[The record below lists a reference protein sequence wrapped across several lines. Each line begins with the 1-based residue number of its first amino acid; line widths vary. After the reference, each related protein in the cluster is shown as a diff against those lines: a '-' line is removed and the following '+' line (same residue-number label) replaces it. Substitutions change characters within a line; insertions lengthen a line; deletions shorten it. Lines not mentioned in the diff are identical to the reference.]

1 MFKSWKQ
8 KIASI
13 SKKKGLSWEKPEHPG
28 NSSFLPPLGCIKTE
42 TYDNSFPDIVRIA
55 ESFAEVMPYAV
66 DANGRRLA
74 KQPQLMKALYA
85 PNEEMSGV
93 EFFETLITM
102 LLVHPLVHILVWHY
116 ENGEPRPGGP
126 ITPDNIAGFTF
137 LEDAVMSRVD
147 GKVTF
152 RKGNQ
157 TWTRKDVITLSLN
170 VNPYQLMHGYSPS
183 QAIKKWATTDD
194 YIAEYQAAQFSN
206 GGVPAGIITV
216 TAPTVD
222 AYNQAVDRLIAAHTG
237 PQNANRIVY
246 THRPTSSIDG
256 KPMAAGVEW
265 TPFAQSNKDM
275 ALDSLFNQA
284 NKKIDM
290 NFGVPEEV
298 KGYLQ
303 NSNYASA
310 EVADYVFSRRILYPK
325 LVKVYSKLT
334 HEMNRITG
342 GLGFAISFDYELPV
356 LTDTRKVQADT
367 LVEILDHGFSVESA
381 VEALRLPKSF
391 LKLNKVAEA
400 RDENMQ
406 VEDSTKEKPSQ
417 EQTSKIAHAGHCEH
431 CAHEAKSVEN
441 WEGVINP
448 TLKGLIKTYLG
459 FFLNLISSSLGELE
473 LASALSEAKSLVQTS
488 ETARIIRALII
499 GTIYYQL
506 ALNEIES
513 SKSFAERLRLESPVA
528 TLTDV
533 ELSDFNLQVQ
543 TASSQVNALVE
554 SGESAENVSVAE
566 VQTTIV
572 RITQALSAYGV
583 HAAMSEFADG
593 DNYEQ
598 QLNWLLV
605 KFATDN
611 IDHWATEVAGIT
623 EPSEVVSTIWRII
636 NDDVYRVDRW
646 ALTEQHRGEELGK
659 LLAADETGEFA
670 QLEPYKIWRYRPGA
684 CDHCV
689 NLGGEAVRADL
700 PFSNGNMVP
709 ADHPNCRCYFDVE
722 FRPLAKSVKV
732 LCPHCKRYMF
742 ESTGGTMKNVICAN
756 SKCKRHYDFQI
767 RNGQIISKE
776 RSE

>member
-1 MFKSWKQ
+1 MFNNLKQ
-8 KIASI
+8 KIANAG
-13 SKKKGLSWEKPEHPG
+13 KKKGLTWEKPEYPG
-28 NSSFLPPLGCIKTE
+28 NSSFLPPMLCTKTE

-66 DANGRRLA
+66 DANGRRLV

-85 PNEEMSGV
+85 PNEEMSGT

-116 ENGEPRPGGP
+116 ENGEPKPGGP
-126 ITPDNIAGFTF
+126 ITPKNVAGFTF
-137 LEDAVMSRVD
+137 LEKAAMSRVD

-152 RKGNQ
+152 RQ
-157 TWTRKDVITLSLN
+157 ADRTWTRQDVITLSLN
-170 VNPYQLMHGYSPS
+170 VNPYQLMRGYSPS

-216 TAPTVD
+216 TAPTVE
-222 AYNQAVDRLIAAHTG
+222 AYNEAVDHLIATHTG

-265 TPFAQSNKDM
+265 TPFAQTNKEM

-290 NFGVPEEV
+290 NFGVPEEI

-325 LVKVYSKLT
+325 LVKVYSKFT

-356 LTDTRKVQADT
+356 LTDTRKVQTEA
-367 LVEILDHGFSVESA
+367 LVNLLNQGFSVDSS
-381 VEALRLPKSF
+381 VKALGLPKSF
-391 LKLNKVAEA
+391 LQLDKVTEA
-400 RDENMQ
+400 KDEVLQ
-406 VEDSTKEKPSQ
+406 VEVTTSTKPSQ
-417 EQTSKIAHAGHCEH
+417 EETSKIAHADYCEH
-431 CAHEAKSVEN
+431 CAHEAKSAEN

-448 TLKGLIKTYLG
+448 TLKWLIKTYLI
-459 FFLNLISSSLGELE
+459 FFLNLAEQSNDGDVV
-473 LASALSEAKSLVQTS
+473 AALNKAKGQIETN
-488 ETARIIRALII
+488 ETAQVIRTLTI
-499 GTIYYQL
+499 GAIYYQL
-506 ALNEIES
+506 ALNENES
-513 SKSFAERLRLESPVA
+513 SKSFAGRLGLKDPIVTLSDTEITNFNMAVQSATSQVA
-528 TLTDV
+528 T
-533 ELSDFNLQVQ
+533 
-543 TASSQVNALVE
+543 LVE
-554 SGESAENVSVAE
+554 SGESAGNVALTE
-566 VQTTIV
+566 VQDTISK
-572 RITQALSAYGV
+572 ITGALSAHGI
-583 HAAMSEFADG
+583 HAALAEFAEGED
-593 DNYEQ
+593 YER

-605 KFATDN
+605 KFMNDSIN
-611 IDHWATEVAGIT
+611 GWIERATETT
-623 EPSEVVSTIWRII
+623 EISVIRQII
-636 NDDVYRVDRW
+636 SDETYRVDRW

-659 LLAADETGEFA
+659 LLAAEETGEFA
-670 QLEPYKIWRYRPGA
+670 ELEPYKIWRYREGA

-689 NLGGEAVRADL
+689 ELGGETVRADL
-700 PFSNGNMVP
+700 PFKNGNMVP
-709 ADHPNCRCYFDVE
+709 ADHPNCRCYYDVI
-722 FRPLAKSVKV
+722 FKPLAKSVKV

-742 ESTGGTMKNVICAN
+742 ESKGGEMKNVICAN
-756 SKCKRHYDFQI
+756 SKCKRHYDFKVQ
-767 RNGQIISKE
+767 NGRIISKE